1 MNRFAVRSARRSG
14 PRGVTLVELLAVIAI
29 IGLLVALLLPAV
41 QGAREAA
48 RRVQCGNNLKQL
60 ALALSAHSSQLGHF
74 PAAAEHRV
82 NQCTSGFSGGGLPS
96 SFTDGQPAWS
106 VRLLPFLEQQPLYD
120 RFDFAQP
127 FFGIMCFT
135 PGTGCDI
142 NAATTPAQRV
152 NLPLQQTPVPGFMCP
167 SHPVAGTPM
176 KVEWLSPP
184 DGSQV
189 RFDDC
194 GGLRS
199 MYHGISGGGPDG
211 EAHCYSAPWAGAILP
226 PDRRNFFNNG
236 IFAVNSR
243 TTPAA
248 IRDGLSNTL
257 LLGEGEVAS
266 DHLWSSG
273 ARGCTRCAEQGNTLS
288 MQDQVNTVYTQI
300 FGNAIDGRAYL
311 RRSLRSK
318 HPGAAL
324 GAMADGSVHV
334 FGDETSVT
342 VLQLLGKRADR
353 QAVSWP

>member
-1 MNRFAVRSARRSG
+1 MIGSLVRSARPSG
-14 PRGVTLVELLAVIAI
+14 PRGLTLVELLAVIAI
-29 IGLLVALLLPAV
+29 IALLMGLLLPAV
-41 QGAREAA
+41 QGVRETA

-60 ALALSAHSSQLGHF
+60 ALGLVAHHAQFGHF

-82 NQCTSGFSGGGLPS
+82 NQCTSGFSGGGLPN
-96 SFTDGQPAWS
+96 SFTDGRPAWG
-106 VRLLPFLEQQPLYD
+106 VRILPFLEQQPLFD

-135 PGTGCDI
+135 TNGCNIEAGTT
-142 NAATTPAQRV
+142 AAQRV

-167 SHPVAGTPM
+167 SHPAAGTPM
-176 KVEWLSPP
+176 RVEWISPP
-184 DGSQV
+184 DGRLV
-189 RFDDC
+189 RYDDC

-211 EAHCYSAPWAGAILP
+211 EAHCYSAPWAGRILP
-226 PDRRNFFNNG
+226 PDRRNFFSNG

-243 TTPAA
+243 TSAAA
-248 IRDGLSNTL
+248 IRDGLSTTL
-257 LLGEGEVAS
+257 LLGEGEIAS
-266 DHLWSSG
+266 DHIWSSG
-273 ARGCTRCAEQGNTLS
+273 ARGCTGCAEQGNTLA
-288 MQDQVNTVYTQI
+288 MQDPVNTVYRP
-300 FGNAIDGRAYL
+300 GSDGRAAM
-311 RRSLRSK
+311 RRCLRSR

-353 QAVSWP
+353 QPVSWP

>member
-1 MNRFAVRSARRSG
+1 VRFARRFG
-14 PRGVTLVELLAVIAI
+14 RRRLTLVELLAVIAI
-29 IGLLVALLLPAV
+29 IVLLLPAV
-41 QGAREAA
+41 QGALEAA
-48 RRVQCGNNLKQL
+48 RRVRCGNHLKQIAQ
-60 ALALSAHSSQLGHF
+60 ALASHHARFGQF

-82 NQCTSGFSGGGLPS
+82 NQCTSGFSGGGLPN
-96 SFTDGQPAWS
+96 SFTDGRPAWS

-135 PGTGCDI
+135 PGGCDI
-142 NAATTPAQRV
+142 NAATTAAQRV
-152 NLPLQQTPVPGFMCP
+152 NLPLQQTPMPGFMCP
-167 SHPVAGTPM
+167 SHPAAGTPM
-176 KVEWLSPP
+176 RVEWISPP
-184 DGSQV
+184 SGSQV

-243 TTPAA
+243 TSPAA

-273 ARGCTRCAEQGNTLS
+273 ARGCTGCAEQGNTLS
-288 MQDQVNTVYTQI
+288 MQDPVNTVYTQI

>member
-1 MNRFAVRSARRSG
+1 MNGAAVRSSRRFG

-29 IGLLVALLLPAV
+29 IGLLAGLLLPAM

-60 ALALSAHSSQLGHF
+60 ALALSVHSSQMGHF

-82 NQCTSGFSGGGLPS
+82 NQCTNGFSGGGLPT
-96 SFTDGQPAWS
+96 SFTDGKPAWS
-106 VRLLPFLEQQPLYD
+106 IRILPFLEQQSLYD

-127 FFGIMCFT
+127 FFGIICFVS
-135 PGTGCDI
+135 GAQCDI
-142 NAATTPAQRV
+142 NAWTTPAQRV
-152 NLPLQQTPVPGFMCP
+152 NLPLQQTPVTGFMCP
-167 SHPVAGTPM
+167 SQPVAGTPM
-176 KVEWLSPP
+176 SWSIK
-184 DGSQV
+184 DGV
-189 RFDDC
+189 RLDDC

-199 MYHGISGGGPDG
+199 MYHAIAGGGGDS
-211 EAHCYSAPWAGAILP
+211 EAQCYAATWNGSLL
-226 PDRRNFFNNG
+226 PDRRSFFTNG

-257 LLGEGEVAS
+257 LLGEGERAS
-266 DHLWSSG
+266 DFLWSSG
-273 ARGCTRCAEQGNTLS
+273 ARGCNNCAEQGNTLS
-288 MQDQVNTVYTQI
+288 MQDPVNTVYT
-300 FGNAIDGRAYL
+300 AADLRASS
-311 RRSLRSK
+311 RRCLRSK

-334 FGDETSVT
+334 FGDDMSVT

>member
-1 MNRFAVRSARRSG
+1 MNGAAVRSSRRFG

-29 IGLLVALLLPAV
+29 IGLLAGLLLPAM

-60 ALALSAHSSQLGHF
+60 ALALSAHSSQMGHF

-82 NQCTSGFSGGGLPS
+82 NQCTNGFSGGGLPI
-96 SFTDGQPAWS
+96 SFTDGKPAWS
-106 VRLLPFLEQQPLYD
+106 IRLLPFLEQQPLYD

-127 FFGIMCFT
+127 FFGIICFVS
-135 PGTGCDI
+135 GRECDI

-152 NLPLQQTPVPGFMCP
+152 NLPLQQTPVTGFMCP
-167 SHPVAGTPM
+167 SQPVAGTPM
-176 KVEWLSPP
+176 SWSIK
-184 DGSQV
+184 DGV
-189 RFDDC
+189 RLDDC

-199 MYHGISGGGPDG
+199 MYHAIAGGGGDS
-211 EAHCYSAPWAGAILP
+211 EAQCYAATWNGSLL
-226 PDRRNFFNNG
+226 PDRRSFFTNG

-257 LLGEGEVAS
+257 LLGEGEMAS
-266 DHLWSSG
+266 DFLWSSG
-273 ARGCTRCAEQGNTLS
+273 ARGCNNCAEQGNTLS
-288 MQDQVNTVYTQI
+288 MQDPVNTVYT
-300 FGNAIDGRAYL
+300 AADLRASS
-311 RRSLRSK
+311 RRCLRSK

-334 FGDETSVT
+334 FGDDMSVT

>member
-1 MNRFAVRSARRSG
+1 MNRSAVPSARRSG
-14 PRGVTLVELLAVIAI
+14 RSGPRGLTLVELLAVIAI
-29 IGLLVALLLPAV
+29 SALLVGLLLPAV

-48 RRVQCGNNLKQL
+48 RRLQCGNNLKQL
-60 ALALSAHSSQLGHF
+60 ALALSAHSSQVGHF

-127 FFGIMCFT
+127 FFGIMCFS
-135 PGTGCDI
+135 PGTSCDI

-152 NLPLQQTPVPGFMCP
+152 NLPLQQTPVTGFMCP
-167 SHPVAGTPM
+167 SQPVAGTPM
-176 KVEWLSPP
+176 KVEWISPP
-184 DGSQV
+184 SGSQV

-199 MYHGISGGGPDG
+199 MYHGISGGGPDS
-211 EAHCYSAPWAGAILP
+211 EAHCYAAPWAGAIL
-226 PDRRNFFNNG
+226 
-236 IFAVNSR
+236 NSR

>member
-1 MNRFAVRSARRSG
+1 MNGAAVRSSRRFG

-29 IGLLVALLLPAV
+29 IGLLAGLLLPAM

-60 ALALSAHSSQLGHF
+60 ALALSAHSSQMGHF

-82 NQCTSGFSGGGLPS
+82 NQCTNGFSGGGLPI
-96 SFTDGQPAWS
+96 SFTDGKPAWS
-106 VRLLPFLEQQPLYD
+106 IRLLPFLEQQPLYD

-127 FFGIMCFT
+127 FFGIICFNN
-135 PGTGCDI
+135 TGCNID
-142 NAATTPAQRV
+142 NATTPAQRV

-176 KVEWLSPP
+176 RMWLESS
-184 DGSQV
+184 GTV
-189 RFDDC
+189 ADC
-194 GGLRS
+194 GGLRP
-199 MYHGISGGGPDG
+199 MYHGIAGGGPDS
-211 EAHCYSAPWAGAILP
+211 EAHCYSSPWAGSKLP

-257 LLGEGEVAS
+257 LLGEGEMAS
-266 DHLWSSG
+266 DFLWSSG
-273 ARGCTRCAEQGNTLS
+273 ARGCDKCAEQGNTLAI
-288 MQDQVNTVYTQI
+288 QDPINT
-300 FGNAIDGRAYL
+300 AYSEAATDIRSAS
-311 RRSLRSK
+311 RRCLRSK

-334 FGDETSVT
+334 FGDDMSVT